1 MGFVSRSGFLEREC
15 PLRHAQA
22 FHGPPQQFFSHTP
35 PFLSATGAAANQEHV
50 THVDSGIH
58 VDLLVYYVILCVS
71 VVFGGVI
78 DTSHH
83 STMLR
88 QGFLFSPK
96 AR

>member
-71 VVFGGVI
+71 VCFWRGNRHI
-78 DTSHH
+78 TPQHH
-83 STMLR
+83 VETRVLI
-88 QGFLFSPK
+88 FT
-96 AR
+96 